1 MENKKTNSPKEKIKS
16 GKWISRKVKSA
27 IPEKK
32 KNDNVDMKDKGNRIF
47 KKVLKAWLL
56 VFAVMIVILGLI
68 FWFHYGVKIVEM
80 HKDAVKLVEESDYDT
95 FKASATSL
103 IYDSDGN
110 VIQSLKEKD
119 VYYLTIES
127 IPEYAKQAVISTED
141 KKFYS
146 HNGVDIMANF
156 RALIALVKNGG
167 AITQGGSTIDQQLA
181 RGIFLTN
188 EVSWERKVKE
198 IFIAWQLEKKYTK
211 DEILEFYLNNIYYNN
226 SYYGIQAAANGYFN
240 RSVNSLS
247 LSQIAFLSAVPNSPE
262 YYNPLTNYD
271 NTITRRNFIL
281 KSMKKDKMITQEQ
294 YDEAIAEEITVKQS
308 KKKRRNYIET
318 FVFDCAVKAL
328 MRENGFKFKYKFAT
342 DEAKEK
348 YDAEYQ
354 EWYNSY
360 QKSLY
365 TSGYR
370 IYTSIDL
377 DKQNKLQASVDNQMA
392 SYGYTETADN
402 GVYTMQAA
410 AACID
415 NSDGR
420 VVAVVGGRTQKS
432 DEYTLNRAFQI
443 ARQPGSTI
451 KPLIVYTPAIE
462 RGYTANSS
470 VPDTPFREGEG
481 PKNSGDSY
489 SGWTTLRS
497 AVVNSRNVV
506 AWRIFE
512 ELTPQ
517 VGMSYLKKMEFN
529 SLEPVDY
536 EILASGIGGL
546 TNGTNVV
553 EMASG
558 YSALANDGV
567 WREPTCIVTILN
579 ANGETVVKDK
589 VRKKRVYE
597 ANAARQMVDI
607 LEGVLTSGTG
617 ASLGGFGSIDG
628 AAKTGTTDKSK
639 DGWLCGFTPYYTTTV
654 WVGHDQNKEVYNLYG
669 GNLPGYIWKNY
680 MNQIHEGLPEKHFKQ
695 FTEPATSKNYA
706 GESYNNNSY
715 NYNNNYYNSNSYS
728 NNYESDDD
736 YYADTSEEDNFYSE
750 SEPEED
756 YTEPAIS
763 EDSDQESETTYN
775 DQDDSED
782 DGDYYEPDVE

>member
-1 MENKKTNSPKEKIKS
+1 MENKKKNSPKEKIKS
-16 GKWISRKVKSA
+16 GKGISKNVKSA

-32 KNDNVDMKDKGNRIF
+32 KNENVDMKEKGNRIF

-56 VFAVMIVILGLI
+56 VFAVMIVILGLVL
-68 FWFHYGVKIVEM
+68 WFQYGVKIVNM
-80 HKDAVKLVEESDYDT
+80 HKDAVKLVKESDYDT

-103 IYDSDGN
+103 IYDSDGK

-141 KKFYS
+141 KKFYK

-156 RALIALVKNGG
+156 RALVALVKNGG

-281 KSMKKDKMITQEQ
+281 KSMKKDKMITQEE
-294 YDEAIAEEITVKQS
+294 YDEAIAEKITVKQS

-318 FVFDCAVKAL
+318 FVFDSAVKAL
-328 MRENGFKFKYKFAT
+328 MRENGFKFKYKFT
-342 DEAKEK
+342 TNEAKQK
-348 YDAEYQ
+348 YQAEYQ

-365 TSGYR
+365 TGGYR

-377 DKQNKLQASVDNQMA
+377 DKQEKLQASVDDQMA
-392 SYGYTETADN
+392 SYGYTETAEN
-402 GVYTMQAA
+402 GIYTMQAA
-410 AACID
+410 ACCID

-420 VVAVVGGRTQKS
+420 VVAVVGGRSQKS
-432 DEYTLNRAFQI
+432 EEYTLNRAFQI

-451 KPLIVYTPAIE
+451 KPLVVYTPAIE

-470 VPDTPFREGEG
+470 VPDTPFPEGEG

-489 SGWTTLRS
+489 SGWTSLRN

-529 SLEPVDY
+529 NLEPVDY

-589 VRKKRVYE
+589 VRKKQVYE

-680 MNQIHEGLPEKHFKQ
+680 MNQIHEGLPEKHFKE
-695 FTEPATSKNYA
+695 FTKPTTSKNYG
-706 GESYNNNSY
+706 GEVAD
-715 NYNNNYYNSNSYS
+715 YYDSDWYDDD
-728 NNYESDDD
+728 SDDD
-736 YYADTSEEDNFYSE
+736 YYADNQDDNSYSDSE
-750 SEPEED
+750 SDGD
-756 YTEPAIS
+756 YTEPAMS
-763 EDSDQESETTYN
+763 ENPTPESEPTY
-775 DQDDSED
+775 E

>member
-1 MENKKTNSPKEKIKS
+1 MENNKKKS
-16 GKWISRKVKSA
+16 MK
-27 IPEKK
+27 KK
-32 KNDNVDMKDKGNRIF
+32 KNDKDNRIF
-47 KKVLKAWLL
+47 KKVLKAWLVIFAAMLIVLGL
-56 VFAVMIVILGLI
+56 VF
-68 FWFHYGVKIVEM
+68 WFQYGVKVVEM
-80 HKDAVKLVEESDYDT
+80 HSDAVKLVKESDYDT

-103 IYDSDGN
+103 IYDADGK

-156 RALIALVKNGG
+156 RAVLALIRNKG

-188 EVSWERKVKE
+188 EISWERKVKE

-247 LSQIAFLSAVPNSPE
+247 LSQIAFLSAIPNSPE

-271 NTITRRNFIL
+271 NTISRRDFIL
-281 KSMKKDKMITQEQ
+281 ESMREDNMITQEE
-294 YDEAIAEEITVKQS
+294 YEEAIAETITVKQS
-308 KKKRRNYIET
+308 KKKKRDYIET
-318 FVFDCAVKAL
+318 FVFDSAVKAL
-328 MRENGFKFKYKFAT
+328 MRENGFKFRYKFNS
-342 DEAKEK
+342 DSAKEK
-348 YDAEYQ
+348 YEAEYT

-365 TSGYR
+365 TGGYR

-377 DKQNKLQASVDNQMA
+377 EKQQQLQAAVDQKMA
-392 SYGYTETADN
+392 GYGYTETAEN

-410 AACID
+410 ACSID

-420 VVAVVGGRTQKS
+420 VVAIVGGRSQES
-432 DEYTLNRAFQI
+432 EGYTLNRAFQI
-443 ARQPGSTI
+443 SRQPGSTI
-451 KPLIVYTPAIE
+451 KPLVVYTPAIE
-462 RGYTANSS
+462 QGYTANSS
-470 VPDTPFREGEG
+470 VPDVPYAEGKG
-481 PKNSGDSY
+481 PKNSGNSY

-497 AVVNSRNVV
+497 AVASSRNVV

-512 ELTPQ
+512 EITPQ
-517 VGMSYLKKMEFN
+517 VGMSYLKKMEFAH
-529 SLEPVDY
+529 LEPVDY
-536 EILASGIGGL
+536 EILAPGIGGF
-546 TNGTNVV
+546 THGTNVV

-558 YSALANDGV
+558 YSALANDGI

-579 ANGETVVKDK
+579 ANGETVIKDK

-597 ANAARQMVDI
+597 TNAARQMTDI
-607 LEGVLTSGTG
+607 LETVLTSGTG
-617 ASLGGFGSIDG
+617 AGLGGFGNIDG
-628 AAKTGTTDKSK
+628 AAKTGTTDNSK
-639 DGWLCGFTPYYTTTV
+639 DGWLCGYTPYYTTAV

-669 GNLPGYIWKNY
+669 ANLPGSIWKTY
-680 MNQIHEGLPEKHFKQ
+680 MSQIHTGLPEKHFKEY
-695 FTEPATSKNYA
+695 TRPETSKNYE
-706 GESYNNNSY
+706 GTVDMSIYNARYGS
-715 NYNNNYYNSNSYS
+715 
-728 NNYESDDD
+728 
-736 YYADTSEEDNFYSE
+736 ASEEDE
-750 SEPEED
+750 SEEEQ
-756 YTEPAIS
+756 EAS
-763 EDSDQESETTYN
+763 EDTGDSDAEPVTVTETPVDTT
-775 DQDDSED
+775 
-782 DGDYYEPDVE
+782 DYQEPDVE